1 MKKIFLLCLLLS
13 TLDCTHYF
21 VRDSSQYE
29 LTSDEL
35 EFLRSKKIGLIGF
48 YPFATKTKQV
58 WAHDILNM
66 NLEIK
71 NPRYL
76 RIIEFVNDNPKEKVF
91 VDVKE
96 DNFISFSQYKSTIYQ
111 TSITLYENDNLIKIL
126 DFGKSSKQLKIV
138 EKDTLISSENLRE
151 FLSIYLRN
159 TRNLGLPEVDNLLII
174 PEQKEEPI
182 KMKKFDVD
190 YWVIG
195 LFHTNFENTENNKKG
210 FTLLPFLMTL
220 GTFPFWDEEK
230 VVSTFIVLDN
240 KLNQIKMIETNSIHD
255 SIKAWWAPVLSFGE
269 VYTDPVLISP
279 SAKFY
284 KPNVKQFSKELVQVL
299 KK

>member
-1 MKKIFLLCLLLS
+1 
-13 TLDCTHYF
+13 
-21 VRDSSQYE
+21 
-29 LTSDEL
+29 
-35 EFLRSKKIGLIGF
+35 
-48 YPFATKTKQV
+48 
-58 WAHDILNM
+58 
-66 NLEIK
+66 
-71 NPRYL
+71 
-76 RIIEFVNDNPKEKVF
+76 
-91 VDVKE
+91 
-96 DNFISFSQYKSTIYQ
+96 
-111 TSITLYENDNLIKIL
+111 
-126 DFGKSSKQLKIV
+126 
-138 EKDTLISSENLRE
+138 
-151 FLSIYLRN
+151 
-159 TRNLGLPEVDNLLII
+159 
-174 PEQKEEPI
+174 
-182 KMKKFDVD
+182 MKKFDVD